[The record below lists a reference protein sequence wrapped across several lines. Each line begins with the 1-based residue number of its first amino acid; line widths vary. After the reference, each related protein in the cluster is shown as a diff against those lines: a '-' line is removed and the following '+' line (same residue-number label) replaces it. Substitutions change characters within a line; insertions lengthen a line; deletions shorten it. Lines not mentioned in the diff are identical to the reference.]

1 MRGVQLKQ
9 GRAFTLL
16 EIILVLGIVMA
27 VTALA
32 LPNFIDEIKRNDLEG
47 SARQLRSLLN
57 LVAANACFDGKR
69 YRLRFPEEDE
79 QDPLGGDQQPRVE
92 REDDPLEEPE
102 IFNLVTAP
110 WAVGRTL
117 LGEIRCAEVRLGRPT
132 AEELLELDEMRSDIA
147 DALHEAFEEFSPHL
161 RPVIFEPDGASEWA
175 TFVLTDAPWD
185 VELDELE
192 DYKRIEVLFEGS
204 TGMVWLQRPL
214 YEEELEL
221 FEEKNWPVVLRQD
234 FLDPKVLTEDDVLEL
249 HEVYL
254 NR

>member
-1 MRGVQLKQ
+1 MRRVQYSKY
-9 GRAFTLL
+9 RAFTLL
-16 EIILVLGIVMA
+16 EIILVLGIVMTI
-27 VTALA
+27 TALA
-32 LPNFIDEIKRNDLEG
+32 LPNFIDEIRRNDLGG
-47 SARQLRSLLN
+47 SARQLRSLLT
-57 LVAANACFDGKR
+57 LVAANASFDGTR

-79 QDPLGGDQQPRVE
+79 EDPLGGDQQPRVE

-102 IFNLVTAP
+102 VFNLVTAP
-110 WAVGRTL
+110 WAVGTTL
-117 LGEIRCAEVRLGRPT
+117 LRDIWCAEVRLGRPT
-132 AEELLELDEMRSDIA
+132 ATELLELDQMRSEIE
-147 DALHEAFEEFSPHL
+147 DALEEALEEFSPHL

-175 TFVLTDAPWD
+175 TFVLTDAPRN

-192 DYKRIEVLFEGS
+192 DYNRIEVIFEGA

-234 FLDPKVLTEDDVLEL
+234 FLNPKVLTEDDVLEL

-254 NR
+254 QQ